1 MPKSV
6 ALSQVE
12 CKSMKVKIEDAD
24 RKEYCGV
31 YFDVKKAGQAD
42 TVMKMDPPQQ
52 IFANLRD
59 YRAIVAIKRSKMIF
73 AEENIFKQEIPI
85 TDFNTKNS
93 VVKICKAN
101 IDGKD
106 I

>member
-1 MPKSV
+1 MVTKQHDGPKIDKDVLEGEMKVVMPKSV

-42 TVMKMDPPQQ
+42 TVMKMDPP
-52 IFANLRD
+52 
-59 YRAIVAIKRSKMIF
+59 
-73 AEENIFKQEIPI
+73 
-85 TDFNTKNS
+85 
-93 VVKICKAN
+93 
-101 IDGKD
+101 
-106 I
+106 